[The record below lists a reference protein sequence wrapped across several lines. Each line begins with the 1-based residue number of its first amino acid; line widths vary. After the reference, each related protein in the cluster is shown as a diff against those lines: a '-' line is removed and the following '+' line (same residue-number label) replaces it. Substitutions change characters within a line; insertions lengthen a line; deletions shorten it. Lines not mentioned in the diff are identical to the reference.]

1 MPDEPDPSFAPL
13 YSRVMLKISGEAL
26 MGDQGYGL
34 HPPTVERIAR
44 EVKSVHDLGVEICM
58 VIGGGN
64 IFRGLQGSAQG
75 MERTTADYMGMLAT
89 VMNALAMQS
98 ALEGIGVFTRVI
110 SAITMNEVAE
120 PYIRRRAVRH
130 LEKKRVCIFAA
141 GTGNPFFTTDTAATL
156 RANEMNCEAIF
167 KGTKVDGVYDKDPKK
182 HPDAKRYETVTYD
195 EVLSQHLGVMDAS
208 AIALARENDLPI
220 IVFSLGRAGWVQRHP
235 CRAGHLHPRVLSDA
249 SPAAFRFWKLDAT
262 QAMTATKGPNEGQSP
277 MAEDDL
283 DIDLDDLTRRM
294 EGALAALR
302 TEFASLR
309 TGRASASMLEPVM
322 VDAYGSPTPIN
333 QVGTVNV
340 PESRMVTIN
349 VWDKALVGKV
359 EKAIRE
365 SGLGINPQL
374 NGTIIMLPIPEL
386 NEERRTQLTKVAAQ
400 YAEHARVAIRN
411 VRRDGMDQ
419 IKKAK
424 GKGMSEDDQKLWEG
438 EVQELTDAH
447 IAKVDAALEAKQG
460 EIMQV

>member
-1 MPDEPDPSFAPL
+1 
-13 YSRVMLKISGEAL
+13 
-26 MGDQGYGL
+26 
-34 HPPTVERIAR
+34 
-44 EVKSVHDLGVEICM
+44 
-58 VIGGGN
+58 
-64 IFRGLQGSAQG
+64 
-75 MERTTADYMGMLAT
+75 
-89 VMNALAMQS
+89 
-98 ALEGIGVFTRVI
+98 
-110 SAITMNEVAE
+110 
-120 PYIRRRAVRH
+120 
-130 LEKKRVCIFAA
+130 
-141 GTGNPFFTTDTAATL
+141 
-156 RANEMNCEAIF
+156 
-167 KGTKVDGVYDKDPKK
+167 
-182 HPDAKRYETVTYD
+182 
-195 EVLSQHLGVMDAS
+195 
-208 AIALARENDLPI
+208 
-220 IVFSLGRAGWVQRHP
+220 
-235 CRAGHLHPRVLSDA
+235 
-249 SPAAFRFWKLDAT
+249 
-262 QAMTATKGPNEGQSP
+262 
-277 MAEDDL
+277 MAEDEL

-294 EGALAALR
+294 DGAIAALR

-340 PESRMVTIN
+340 PEPRMVTIN
-349 VWDKALVGKV
+349 VWDKGLVGKV

-424 GKGMSEDDQKLWEG
+424 AQGMSEDDVKLWEG
-438 EVQELTDAH
+438 EVQELTDTH
-447 IAKVDAALEAKQG
+447 IAKVDASLEAKQG